1 MDSKRRQPIGVEL
14 VKRGIVK
21 ERDIEVALQYQRQ
34 DPNKKL
40 GDILYQLKVCD
51 PNVLI
56 EAIGDIIGERG
67 ILLTKGTLKVRLTDY
82 FSLDVA
88 KKNKVV
94 PFEVVSGKIKVCF
107 ANTVNQKNMNTIKLL
122 LLNKGLVMETYI
134 TFESDI
140 DRILKSME
148 GEVTTDFNVSTGN
161 NDTAI
166 GLVDSIIK
174 TGIERRASD
183 IHIEPMAEEI
193 RVRYRI
199 DGVLFTAAKIK
210 KDKQQ
215 QIIRKIKSHFQYA
228 PRETRSTRWKNFSL

>member
-1 MDSKRRQPIGVEL
+1 MEVRKRQPIGVEL
-14 VKRGIVK
+14 VKRGIVGEK
-21 ERDIEVALQYQRQ
+21 DIENALQYQKEH
-34 DPNKKL
+34 PSKKI
-40 GDILYQLKVCD
+40 GDILYILNACE
-51 PNVLI
+51 PNILI
-56 EAIGDIIGERG
+56 KEIGDIIGEKG
-67 ILLTKGTLKVRLTDY
+67 ILLTADKIKVKLTDY

-88 KKNKVV
+88 QKNKVI

-107 ANTVNQKNMNTIKLL
+107 ANTVNTKNMNTVRLL
-122 LLNKGLVMETYI
+122 LLNKGLVMESYI

-148 GEVTTDFNVSTGN
+148 GEATTNFAVSEN

-183 IHIEPMAEEI
+183 IHIEPMAKEL

-199 DGVLFTAAKIK
+199 DGELFTAAKIK
-210 KDKQQ
+210 
-215 QIIRKIKSHFQYA
+215 IGRAHV
-228 PRETRSTRWKNFSL
+228 